1 MAAITNKERAIAFII
16 SFETGD
22 RQIIENWVSEDYIPH
37 YPDIET
43 GKDALLDFFDQ
54 IQKMD
59 ISIDIRRA
67 IEDGDYVA
75 VHSEYTGPL
84 IVFDVFRFENGK
96 IVEHWASAQEKIE
109 KTVSGHTMIDG
120 STEIKDKE
128 KTIENKALLKELVD
142 DVFIGGDYGKMSNL
156 FEDDNY
162 IQHNPWFSDGLSG
175 LIKGLEEMAKK
186 GMEMKFTKN
195 HMILGEG
202 NFVLSVSEGYW
213 RGEHVSFFDLFR
225 IENGKFVEHW
235 DVIETIKPP
244 EEWKNQNGKF

>member
-22 RQIIENWVSEDYIPH
+22 RQILESWVSDDYIPH

-43 GKDALLDFFDQ
+43 GKSALLDFFDE

-84 IVFDVFRFENGK
+84 VVFDVFRFENGK
-96 IVEHWASAQEKIE
+96 IAEHWASAQESVQ
-109 KTVSGHTMIDG
+109 KTVNGHSMIDG
-120 STEIKDKE
+120 PTLIHDLDKTS
-128 KTIENKALLKELVD
+128 KNKALIKEWENVLINRD
-142 DVFIGGDYGKMSNL
+142 FGKIKN
-156 FEDDNY
+156 FFDDDNY
-162 IQHNPWFSDGLSG
+162 VQHDPLFKDGLSG
-175 LIKGLEEMAKK
+175 LCAGHMEMDKK
-186 GMEMKFTKN
+186 GNDMELNKN
-195 HMILGEG
+195 HMIIGEG
-202 NFVLSVSEGYW
+202 NFVLSINEGNW

-225 IENGKFVEHW
+225 IENGKFAEHW
-235 DVIETIKPP
+235 DVIEPIKPP
-244 EEWKNQNGKF
+244 EEWKNKNGKF